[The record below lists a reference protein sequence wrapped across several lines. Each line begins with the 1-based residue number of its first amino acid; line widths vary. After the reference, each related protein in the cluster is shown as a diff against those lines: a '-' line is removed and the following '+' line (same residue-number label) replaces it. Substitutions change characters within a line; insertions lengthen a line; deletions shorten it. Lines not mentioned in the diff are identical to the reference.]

1 MADEATQEVQDTSSA
16 EATAAESQTEQ
27 KATGNETQDAGN
39 QTGDQSKQDANASTG
54 EQKPSAQDAKTEQKP
69 QSRRSAQFRIQ
80 ELVRENKELRQQQN
94 APKQAAVD
102 EWGNP
107 IEPTEDKPDPRYTKL
122 EAEIEALKGLVKPV
136 MTNSQK
142 AADDGELSELFTGK
156 PEERAKY
163 EESIRRMWELPQ
175 YKDLAAQDL
184 YKIATFDDAIAN
196 AKAQAVEEYKQAV
209 KEAKES
215 SASGS
220 SNTSNRTGNS
230 RPIAN
235 MSDDELLAH
244 NERVK
249 AGTA

>member
-16 EATAAESQTEQ
+16 EATAAESQTDKQ
-27 KATGNETQDAGN
+27 ATGNETQDAGN
-39 QTGDQSKQDANASTG
+39 QTGDQSKQNATASTG
-54 EQKPSAQDAKTEQKP
+54 EQKPSAQDVKTEQKP
-69 QSRRSAQFRIQ
+69 QSRRSAAYRIQ
-80 ELVRENKELRQQQN
+80 ELVRENNALKKQV
-94 APKQAAVD
+94 APKEEMVD

-107 IEPTEDKPDPRYTKL
+107 IEPTEDKPDPKYAKL
-122 EAEIEALKGLVKPV
+122 EADIEQLKGLVKPV
-136 MTNSQK
+136 MTSTQK
-142 AADDGELSELFTGK
+142 AADDAELGEIFAGK
-156 PEERAKY
+156 ADERAKY
-163 EESIRRMWELPQ
+163 EEPIRKMWELPQ
-175 YKDLAAQDL
+175 YKDLAAADL
-184 YKIATFDDAIAN
+184 YKIATYDDAVAN

-220 SNTSNRTGNS
+220 SNTSNRSGNS

-235 MSDDELLAH
+235 MSDEELLAH